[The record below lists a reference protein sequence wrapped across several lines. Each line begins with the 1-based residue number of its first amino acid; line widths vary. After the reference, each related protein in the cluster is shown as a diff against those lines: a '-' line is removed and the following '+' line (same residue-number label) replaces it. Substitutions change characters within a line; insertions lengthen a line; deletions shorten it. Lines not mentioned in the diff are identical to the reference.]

1 VETVYRT
8 LFALVAGLLFA
19 LPSRAGSIDGST
31 SWSDVV
37 SHGES
42 FVFGRFVG
50 KFESADFSSRRVRL
64 RNTESGE
71 ERTLDVDEG
80 IGYIAE
86 KIPPGVYS
94 VVSIEAVF
102 VPHIRPF
109 KPSAYRPIRQR
120 FGVRPKS
127 GDAPEAIVVVP
138 ADRPVY
144 IGTIDAETAV
154 DGIVYRGH
162 QLRVY
167 DDYDDA
173 VQRLASFYPHL
184 VASLDKDGIAPAR
197 HFMLR
202 PTRRPDPLEAVSGAD
217 DPIGQAREYIAEGKF
232 KQAENWLETFMPTN
246 DGERNE
252 VRLLVGEALLGDK
265 RYPEAIEEL
274 GEVLL
279 ANPKELRALRLL
291 ARAHAYNR
299 NLDDAQN
306 LYEALAQA
314 IPEDAEAH
322 LHLGYIYALK
332 DEKDKALEQFGA
344 AFQTDFDYLL
354 HDVAPF
360 LLAMR
365 AVVEDQMGKYEP
377 PRIVKFD
384 VPPPRGMESRR
395 SSETEQIAVL
405 VDHRGKVLAAH
416 LGGSSGPTPMIMV
429 SLVRA
434 TYAPASLNG
443 IPIPALLMMGQAELS
458 GQ

>member
-1 VETVYRT
+1 VETVHRT
-8 LFALVAGLLFA
+8 LFAVVLGLVLTSPCL
-19 LPSRAGSIDGST
+19 AGSLDGET

-64 RNTESGE
+64 RNTANGDEQ
-71 ERTLDVDEG
+71 TLNVDEG

-94 VVSIEAVF
+94 VVAIEAVF
-102 VPHIRPF
+102 LPRTRPF

-127 GDAPEAIVVVP
+127 GDAQEALVVVP

-144 IGTIDAETAV
+144 IGTIDAEISV
-154 DGIVYRGH
+154 DGMVYRGH
-162 QLRVY
+162 QLRIY
-167 DDYDDA
+167 DDYDNA
-173 VQRLASFYPHL
+173 VERLTSFYPRL
-184 VASLDKDGIAPAR
+184 VASLDKQGIAPAR

-202 PTRRPDPLEAVSGAD
+202 PTRRPDPLEAVAGAE
-217 DPIGQAREYIAEGKF
+217 DPIRQARDYIADGKF
-232 KQAENWLETFMPTN
+232 KQAVNWLETFMPTT
-246 DGERNE
+246 DSERNE

-265 RYPEAIEEL
+265 RYSEAIEEL

-306 LYEALAQA
+306 LYEALAEA

-332 DEKDKALEQFGA
+332 DDKDKATAQFAA

-360 LLAMR
+360 VLAMR

-377 PRIVKFD
+377 PRIIRFD

-395 SSETEQIAVL
+395 TSESNQIAVL
-405 VDHRGKVLAAH
+405 VDQRGKVLAAH
-416 LGGSSGPTPMIMV
+416 LGGGDGSTPMIMV

-443 IPIPALLMMGQAELS
+443 IPVPALLVMGSADLA